1 MHPEFDLSP
10 AADALAD
17 IVTAIDDTQLDA
29 PTPADIPVRAL
40 IEHVEGLAEAFR
52 AAAAKESLGAS
63 AAPEFGSGAALS
75 TEWRTA
81 VPARLR
87 ALAQAWRRPAAWE
100 GDTEA
105 GGVTMPAP
113 VTARVALDEIVVHA
127 WDLARATGQE
137 LKVDDSDL
145 AVLLDFVKDT
155 PAEGTPGLFGP
166 TVPIGSAAPVL
177 HRVLGFTGRD
187 PFWLPRHGE
196 STNRV
201 SG

>member
-17 IVTAIDDTQLDA
+17 IVTAIDDAQLEA
-29 PTPADIPVRAL
+29 PTPADVPVRVL
-40 IEHVEGLAEAFR
+40 IQHVDGLAEAFR
-52 AAAAKESLGAS
+52 AAATKESLGAS
-63 AAPEFGSGAALS
+63 AAPEFGSGAALPAQ
-75 TEWRTA
+75 WRIA

-87 ALAQAWRRPAAWE
+87 ALARAWREPAAWQ

-127 WDLARATGQE
+127 WDLAHATCQE
-137 LKVDDSDL
+137 LKVGDSDL
-145 AVLLDFVKDT
+145 AVLLDFLKDT

-166 TVPIGSAAPVL
+166 IVPIGPAAPVL
-177 HRVLGFTGRD
+177 HRVLGLAGRD
-187 PFWLPRHGE
+187 PFWIPRRGE
-196 STNRV
+196 PADRAA
-201 SG
+201 G

>member
-17 IVTAIDDTQLDA
+17 IVTAIDDTRLDA

-40 IEHVEGLAEAFR
+40 IEHVHGLAEAFR
-52 AAAAKESLGAS
+52 AAATNESLGAS
-63 AAPEFGSGAALS
+63 AAPEFGSGATLPA
-75 TEWRTA
+75 EWRTA

-87 ALAQAWRRPAAWE
+87 ALARAWQEPAAWE

-113 VTARVALDEIVVHA
+113 VAARVALDEIVIHA

-145 AVLLDFVKDT
+145 AVLLEFLKDT
-155 PAEGTPGLFGP
+155 PVEGTPGLFGP

-187 PFWLPRHGE
+187 PFWLPRHGD
-196 STNRV
+196 SAKRAAR
-201 SG
+201 

>member
-17 IVTAIDDTQLDA
+17 IVAAIDDTQLDA

-40 IEHVEGLAEAFR
+40 IEHVGGLAEAFR
-52 AAAAKESLGAS
+52 AAATKESLDAS
-63 AAPEFGSGAALS
+63 AAPEFGAGDALPGD
-75 TEWRTA
+75 WRA
-81 VPARLR
+81 SVPARLS
-87 ALAQAWRRPAAWE
+87 ALARAWRVPAAWE

-113 VTARVALDEIVVHA
+113 VTARVALDELVIHA
-127 WDLARATGQE
+127 WDLARATGQD
-137 LKVDDSDL
+137 LKVTDSDL
-145 AVLLDFVKDT
+145 AVLLEFLQDT

-166 TVPIGSAAPVL
+166 VVPMGPAAPAV
-177 HRVLGFTGRD
+177 HRVLGLTGRD
-187 PFWLPRHGE
+187 PFWIPSADSLRTT
-196 STNRV
+196 S

>member
-40 IEHVEGLAEAFR
+40 IEHVDGLAEAFR

-63 AAPEFGSGAALS
+63 ASPEFGSGAALS
-75 TEWRTA
+75 AKWRTA

-87 ALAQAWRRPAAWE
+87 ALAQAWREPAAWE

-105 GGVTMPAP
+105 GGVTMPAS
-113 VTARVALDEIVVHA
+113 VTARVALDEIVIHA

-145 AVLLDFVKDT
+145 AVLLDFLKDT
-155 PAEGTPGLFGP
+155 PTEGTPGLFGP
-166 TVPIGSAAPVL
+166 TVPIGPAAPVL

-187 PFWLPRHGE
+187 PFWLPRHAA
-196 STNRV
+196 STNRAAR
-201 SG
+201 